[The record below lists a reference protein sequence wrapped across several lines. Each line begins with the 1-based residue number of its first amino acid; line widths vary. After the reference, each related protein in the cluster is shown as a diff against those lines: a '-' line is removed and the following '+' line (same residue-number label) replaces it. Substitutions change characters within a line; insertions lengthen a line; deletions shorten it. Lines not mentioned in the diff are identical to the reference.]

1 MLRFLVRKIPSVML
15 VMVLSSMVA
24 FLLPRLAPGDPTD
37 VLTEGDASPQLI
49 AAMRAQMGLD
59 KPLWRQYVDWIGDL
73 LHGDLGTSFIYRHP
87 VAHLIGSRLESTIE
101 LTISATILMVVIG
114 LGLGVLGGSRLG
126 RWSRATV
133 DVFTT
138 AFLSMPPFLTGLIL
152 ILLLGILFR
161 VLPVSGEVPFT
172 RNPSFSIQ
180 YLLLPSLALA
190 LPSAAVIAR
199 LVQTSMLANRG
210 EDYVDLAVAKGVPAL
225 RITWRHVAR
234 NSLGTAVIIIGLRIG
249 ELLGG
254 ALVVES
260 IFARNGLGSLAVDA
274 VQNRDYLLVQVLIL
288 GAVLIAV
295 VIQLLS
301 EIALAALDPR
311 IRLGSS

>member
-1 MLRFLVRKIPSVML
+1 MLRFLIHKIPSVLL
-15 VMVLSSMVA
+15 VTVLSSMVA

-37 VLTEGDASPQLI
+37 VLTEGNASPQLI
-49 AAMRAQMGLD
+49 AAMRTQMGLN
-59 KPLWRQYVDWIGDL
+59 KPLWRQYADWVGAL
-73 LHGDLGTSFIYRHP
+73 LHGDLGTSFVYRHP
-87 VAHLIGSRLESTIE
+87 VAELIGSRLESTVE

-126 RWSRATV
+126 RWSRAAVDAFDTV
-133 DVFTT
+133 
-138 AFLSMPPFLTGLIL
+138 FLSMPPFLTGLIM

-172 RNPSFSIQ
+172 RNPNFSVQ
-180 YLLLPSLALA
+180 YLVMPSLALA

-210 EDYVDLAVAKGVPAL
+210 EDYVDLAVAKGVPPR
-225 RITWRHVAR
+225 RITWRHVTR
-234 NSLGTAVIIIGLRIG
+234 NSLGTAVVVIGLRVG

-254 ALVVES
+254 AIVIENV
-260 IFARNGLGSLAVDA
+260 FARNGLGSLAVNA
-274 VQNRDYLLVQVLIL
+274 VQNRDYLLVQVLVL
-288 GAVLIAV
+288 GAVLVAV
-295 VIQLLS
+295 IVQLLS
-301 EIALAALDPR
+301 EIAMAALDPR

>member
-1 MLRFLVRKIPSVML
+1 MPRFLIRKLPSVLL
-15 VMVLSSMVA
+15 VTVLSSVIA

-59 KPLWRQYVDWIGDL
+59 KPLWRQYVDWVGAL

-87 VAHLIGSRLESTIE
+87 VAELIGSRLESTVE

-114 LGLGVLGGSRLG
+114 LGLGVLAGSRLG

-133 DVFTT
+133 DAFNTV
-138 AFLSMPPFLTGLIL
+138 FLSMPPFLTGLIL

-161 VLPVSGEVPFT
+161 VLPVSGELPFT
-172 RNPSFSIQ
+172 MSPNFSIQ
-180 YLLLPSLALA
+180 YLLMPSLALA

-210 EDYVDLAVAKGVPAL
+210 EDYVDLAVAKGVPPL
-225 RITWRHVAR
+225 RITWRHVTR
-234 NSLGTAVIIIGLRIG
+234 NSLGTAVVIIGLRVG

-254 ALVVES
+254 AIIIENV
-260 IFARNGLGSLAVDA
+260 FARNGLGSLAVGA
-274 VQNRDYLLVQVLIL
+274 VQNRDYLLVQVLVL

-295 VIQLLS
+295 VVQLLS
-301 EIALAALDPR
+301 EIAMAALDPR

>member
-1 MLRFLVRKIPSVML
+1 MLRFLIRKIPSVLL

-37 VLTEGDASPQLI
+37 VLTEGDANPQLI

-59 KPLWRQYVDWIGDL
+59 KPLWRQYVDWIGSL
-73 LHGDLGTSFIYRHP
+73 LHGDLGTSFIYRHS

-101 LTISATILMVVIG
+101 LTVSATILMVVIG

-133 DVFTT
+133 DVFNT

-152 ILLLGILFR
+152 ILLLGVLFR
-161 VLPVSGEVPFT
+161 LLPVSGEVPFT
-172 RNPSFSIQ
+172 RNPNFSMQ

-210 EDYVDLAVAKGVPAL
+210 EDYVDLAVAKGVPPL

-254 ALVVES
+254 AIVVEN

-274 VQNRDYLLVQVLIL
+274 VQNRDYLLIQVLIL